1 MTYPG
6 NPELSAQAQE
16 RVMSAF
22 RQVVT
27 KIQDGLSS
35 EALIGLEFVLRL
47 DPTFAPGVALQEQLI
62 SDQSNIDLSN
72 IIAHLE
78 SPDTDTI
85 NLLLIE
91 AVEEYNQHN
100 YLEAR
105 ERVKKVLIDL
115 PGHAEARNLATQIDD
130 AIKVETQVGQFLTQA
145 KEALA
150 DNRPQEGANFVLMAQ
165 ALDPH
170 HAGIEATLAEI
181 RRASPSTQTP
191 VAAHPHEASSETPVD
206 FGTQAD
212 EQPSTDAPVPQEGGF
227 AVSGDFGVTPAGET
241 ESDSWDVAGAFDEP
255 ASQPDQAHVQPPDPG
270 EFELGG
276 NVADLFEVSSDSSET
291 PLWEESE
298 PPAQPP
304 TQDTDT
310 VEDLLAQGTAAL
322 ELGKPQDALHHLS
335 KVFQTDPENLRA
347 EALID
352 RARSAIDALEHQLQA
367 SLSEAE
373 MAWDSGE
380 KDRAR
385 SVIEEIL
392 IAAPDNEDA
401 QVLKARFIS
410 EDSDPVFL
418 PSPPV
423 DSIVPP
429 TPETTTATEEASEEY
444 SAAFQDFDSDMD
456 LLSTDIPCKET
467 VRPVGGESR
476 VPWRWIV
483 LGTGA
488 IAVVLLGMWLG
499 SRFLPQGGED
509 VDTARAVSERIENA
523 QVLFDQ
529 GKGEEALDLLQSFD
543 VEGIDQQRIDK
554 HIARFEAALIP
565 PTPTPIPESVET
577 GRSLMNEDRW
587 LMAFEVVEQG
597 LSKHPGDSGLLE
609 LKEQI
614 TSIEPHLNALFSGLS
629 KGDFQG
635 CATLG
640 AELAGRYPNQ
650 EGFGLILDRCLFNAA
665 LANLRSYNLTGARGH
680 LTRLQARHPDDNDV
694 TRILDFISSY
704 SSRPVDMQLEI
715 FVGSLSFR

>member
-27 KIQDGLSS
+27 KIQDGLSN

-62 SDQSNIDLSN
+62 SDQSNIDLSS

-78 SPDTDTI
+78 SPDTDTM

-91 AVEEYNQHN
+91 AVEEFNQHN

-105 ERVKKVLIDL
+105 ERVEKVLIDL
-115 PGHAEARNLATQIDD
+115 PGHAEARSLATQIDD

-150 DNRPQEGANFVLMAQ
+150 DNRPQDGANFVLMAQ

-181 RRASPSTQTP
+181 RRARPSTQTP
-191 VAAHPHEASSETPVD
+191 VAPHPHDAPTEMPVD
-206 FGTQAD
+206 FGMNAD
-212 EQPSTDAPVPQEGGF
+212 NQPLTDGPVPQEGGF
-227 AVSGDFGVTPAGET
+227 AISGGFGVTPAGET

-255 ASQPDQAHVQPPDPG
+255 ASQPDQARVQPPDPEG
-270 EFELGG
+270 FELGG

-291 PLWEESE
+291 PLWEEPES
-298 PPAQPP
+298 PQQPP
-304 TQDTDT
+304 TYDTDI
-310 VEDLLAQGTAAL
+310 VEDLLTQGTAAL
-322 ELGKPQDALHHLS
+322 ELGNPQDALHHLS
-335 KVFQTDPENLRA
+335 KIFQIDPENLQA
-347 EALID
+347 AALID

-373 MAWDSGE
+373 MAWNSGE

-392 IAAPDNEDA
+392 IEAPDNEDA
-401 QVLKARFIS
+401 QVLRARFIS
-410 EDSDPVFL
+410 EDSAPAFS
-418 PSPPV
+418 PPPPV
-423 DSIVPP
+423 DQVVPP
-429 TPETTTATEEASEEY
+429 TAETDTAIEEAPEEY
-444 SAAFQDFDSDMD
+444 IAPLQDFDSDMD
-456 LLSTDIPCKET
+456 PLSTDIPSE
-467 VRPVGGESR
+467 RIDHPVGGESR

-499 SRFLPQGGED
+499 SSFLPQSGED

-543 VEGIDQQRIDK
+543 VEGIDQQRVDK

-577 GRSLMNEDRW
+577 GRSLMNEGRW
-587 LMAFEVVEQG
+587 LMAFQVVDQG
-597 LSKHPGDSGLLE
+597 LSQHPGDSGLLE
-609 LKEQI
+609 LKDQI
-614 TSIEPHLNALFSGLS
+614 ASIEPRLNALFSGLS

-635 CATLG
+635 GATLA
-640 AELAGRYPNQ
+640 AELAGRHPDQ

-694 TRILDFISSY
+694 ARILDFISSY